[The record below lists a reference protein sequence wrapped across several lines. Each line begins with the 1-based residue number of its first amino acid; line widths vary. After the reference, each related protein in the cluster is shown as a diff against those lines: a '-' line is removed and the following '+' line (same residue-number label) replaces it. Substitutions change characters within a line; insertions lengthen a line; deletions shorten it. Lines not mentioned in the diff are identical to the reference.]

1 MSVCLR
7 EEEIKPGGAKKRKTC
22 GLQLVAA
29 RQEGGGRAVHGRD
42 SSSSSFP
49 PYDLGMSDTH
59 ICTNYD
65 F

>member
-22 GLQLVAA
+22 GLQLVAV

-49 PYDLGMSDTH
+49 PYDLLG
-59 ICTNYD
+59 
-65 F
+65 